1 MVLVT
6 CQKKALL
13 CYQETADRTRD
24 RRTHHPLRHVKSR
37 GALITVPLLLH
48 SAGLGKVSPEAVW
61 KGQGYLRAQ
70 RILRPSD
77 SEGWGLREAVIS
89 FHRSF
94 LFKSRS
100 GASCLA
106 NLSPANLKASWP
118 PLKIRADAKLCPA
131 VPAGHS
137 SPLLCGASC
146 SNRLA
151 FFPEYKALVNF
162 LPPLRHV
169 TGSADTKINKDE
181 VKEAL
186 PFLESC

>member
-1 MVLVT
+1 MWKAEVPSLPSHFSSIVQAWVRYVL
-6 CQKKALL
+6 K
-13 CYQETADRTRD
+13 
-24 RRTHHPLRHVKSR
+24 P
-37 GALITVPLLLH
+37 
-48 SAGLGKVSPEAVW
+48 VW

-77 SEGWGLREAVIS
+77 SEGWGLKEAVIS

-94 LFKSRS
+94 LFKLRS

-106 NLSPANLKASWP
+106 NLSPANLKAFCP
-118 PLKIRADAKLCPA
+118 PLKIRADAKLCTA

-146 SNRLA
+146 SNRLP

-181 VKEAL
+181 VKEATPL
-186 PFLESC
+186 S